1 MEELEKQEVEQKP
14 EKKKKKSVLGIFF
27 SRNKIGFFLL
37 VFFTLVANAFAWFIY
52 SQIVSTEVTANVK
65 AWNITMNGEH
75 DGVLEFTL
83 DDLYPGMNDHTETVM
98 IANTGD
104 LDARVTFSIHSITVM
119 GQTYSIE
126 SGTYQNDPEG
136 LQAFVDATY
145 PFTISYTTNTNVVQA
160 ENGQLALYFS
170 VVWPYESG
178 DDAKDTL
185 WGENAYAYAQAH
197 PGVDMLHLTL
207 DVSVTQ
213 IAS

>member
-83 DDLYPGMNDHTETVM
+83 DDLYPGMTDHTETVM

-119 GQTYSIE
+119 GQTYTIE
-126 SGTYQNDPEG
+126 SASSINLYT
-136 LQAFVDATY
+136 LF
-145 PFTISYTTNTNVVQA
+145 ISLVLNTLV
-160 ENGQLALYFS
+160 
-170 VVWPYESG
+170 
-178 DDAKDTL
+178 
-185 WGENAYAYAQAH
+185 
-197 PGVDMLHLTL
+197 LTGSL
-207 DVSVTQ
+207 PLGISFIIDIS
-213 IAS
+213 ISP